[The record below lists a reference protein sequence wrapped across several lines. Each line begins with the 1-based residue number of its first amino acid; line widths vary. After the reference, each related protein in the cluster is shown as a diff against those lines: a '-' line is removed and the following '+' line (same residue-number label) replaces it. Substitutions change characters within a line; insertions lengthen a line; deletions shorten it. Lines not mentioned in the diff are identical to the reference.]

1 MRKLDGL
8 VVLPSPRDDILGV
21 LPGDP
26 PLSVLATLGAGGD
39 HILVVVGGNVQYALS
54 VLQVEGV
61 RKFGDDDIGP
71 PPEGQSGGLIAG
83 TISGGDE
90 LILVVDACALAERL

>member
-1 MRKLDGL
+1 MKTMVCFSTARGKFALPVESTLSVRKLDGL

-39 HILVVVGGNVQYALS
+39 HVLIVVAENVRYALS
-54 VLQVEGV
+54 VLQVKGV

-71 PPEGQSGGLIAG
+71 PPDGQSDGL
-83 TISGGDE
+83 
-90 LILVVDACALAERL
+90 